1 MTRCYLVSRP
11 RVLWTCVLSALRH
24 FVPRRG
30 RLRSRNLLH
39 MCDWLSFTGAKP
51 AYIIC
56 GLAAIV
62 LMPQQHGSRVDC
74 SKSHV
79 PVILSFRSSTWAP
92 YMHHP
97 QCAKRCAAK
106 LGCFTM
112 HARPFCFLFVFQR
125 CMFHYSTQT
134 CIVCFFVKK
143 KKKKKQTKS
152 LRVLHNAQD
161 AAAGQPEPL
170 ASDPAKRQGSFFDPD
185 APAQHMLC
193 VRPS

>member
-112 HARPFCFLFVFQR
+112 HARPFCFF
-125 CMFHYSTQT
+125 
-134 CIVCFFVKK
+134 VCFSTLYVPLFYADMYCLFFCEEEEEEEANKVLACSA
-143 KKKKKQTKS
+143 QRTGRRCGATGTS
-152 LRVLHNAQD
+152 GIRPGQETRLVLR
-161 AAAGQPEPL
+161 
-170 ASDPAKRQGSFFDPD
+170 S
-185 APAQHMLC
+185 
-193 VRPS
+193 